1 MRQHHKKTELEGKV
15 VGNYLEE
22 TVTTSS
28 GLERDVKVTL
38 FDLLPDGLKFHFKP
52 ARIVVEITVTELV
65 QGE

>member
-1 MRQHHKKTELEGKV
+1 MRHHKKTELEGKIS
-15 VGNYLEE
+15 GSYIEE
-22 TVTTSS
+22 TVTTST

-38 FDLLPDGLKFHFKP
+38 YDLLPDSLKFHFKP